1 MILLLRYE
9 CEALQQSAN
18 QLGRFGCAKPGQTAK
33 KTAFRILH
41 DWIAHWIGLNITITR
56 KKPEDISEIKG
67 IIAKE
72 LKDGTVL
79 SIEFGKEDAEDD
91 NKNSNDERDK

>member
-1 MILLLRYE
+1 M
-9 CEALQQSAN
+9 
-18 QLGRFGCAKPGQTAK
+18 
-33 KTAFRILH
+33 
-41 DWIAHWIGLNITITR
+41 NITITR